1 VRSDA
6 VWMLSLTRI
15 GAKELNIMN
24 QQKTKQSVPRRHKIR
39 QFYFKIGHW
48 RCRDASNSTGSGSY
62 SNIEEY
68 LADYDGDGDVDS
80 SDASCILAIIS

>member
-1 VRSDA
+1 MQTKTVA
-6 VWMLSLTRI
+6 
-15 GAKELNIMN
+15 LNI
-24 QQKTKQSVPRRHKIR
+24 
-39 QFYFKIGHW
+39 Y
-48 RCRDASNSTGSGSY
+48 ASNSTGSGSY